1 MIALQIR
8 QIEVLPGQRAIL
20 HDLNWEQFE
29 GLLSE
34 LGEKRATRIAYFE
47 GTLEIRMPL
56 PEHER
61 AKVLISNLIVVIL
74 DVLAWEWESLG
85 STTFKNSA
93 MQAGLEP
100 DDCFYIQNY
109 RAVIG
114 LKRFDFTQTPPPD
127 LAIEVDLTSKTQVS
141 AYQALK
147 VPEIWRYENGKLVIS
162 VLHDNGYTEASQ
174 SRAFPDLPV
183 VELISDA
190 ISQGETEPMSA
201 IRRIFQRRIQ
211 DYLNQDL

>member
-8 QIEVLPGQRAIL
+8 QIEVLPGQRTIL
-20 HDLNWEQFE
+20 HDLNWQQFE
-29 GLLSE
+29 SILDE
-34 LGEKRATRIAYFE
+34 LGEKRATRIAYFA

-61 AKVLISNLIVVIL
+61 AKVLIGDLLKIL
-74 DVLAWEWESLG
+74 LDALGWEWESLG

-109 RAVIG
+109 QAVIG
-114 LKRFDFTQTPPPD
+114 LKRFDFTQNPPPD

-147 VPEIWRYENGKLVIS
+147 VPEIWRYENGKLAIAI
-162 VLHDNGYTEASQ
+162 LGPEGYTDTRTSPT
-174 SRAFPDLPV
+174 FPELPIL
-183 VELISDA
+183 ELISECLA
-190 ISQGETEPMSA
+190 QSATEPMSK
-201 IRRIFQRRIQ
+201 IRRNFQRHIQ
-211 DYLNQDL
+211 NHIQKI